1 MCRTVG
7 FKPNNEEKRITIPE
21 VMPVEEK
28 EQITDD
34 SGSNLIAST
43 IEYEKKNE
51 EWKKDLLKKLYSEP

>member
-1 MCRTVG
+1 
-7 FKPNNEEKRITIPE
+7 
-21 VMPVEEK
+21 MPVEEK

-51 EWKKDLLKKLYSEP
+51 EWKKDLLKKLYSEPWLHLH